1 MSADFHLY
9 SAGAWLHVFQRRW
22 WDMGPQTITGED
34 GCVFT
39 EECGISG
46 MSWGS
51 TGLLEGLHGR
61 LCSSGTAPNT
71 SGVPL

>member
-1 MSADFHLY
+1 
-9 SAGAWLHVFQRRW
+9 
-22 WDMGPQTITGED
+22 MGPQTIRGED
-34 GCVFT
+34 VCVFT
-39 EECGISG
+39 EECGIFG